1 MKLNNLSYKWLK
13 ALILLLAEVL
23 PLAAYGQMCDTLRV
37 SFRSSKSVYEPH
49 YKDNALHVDRFIE
62 AVKQQA
68 QHTPPQP
75 DTVDGLYRR
84 IARRFLST

>member
-62 AVKQQA
+62 AVKQKA
-68 QHTPPQP
+68 QHTPP
-75 DTVDGLYRR
+75 TRY
-84 IARRFLST
+84 S